1 MTLYLIGLGLSDE
14 KDITLRGLE
23 AVKKCSKVY
32 LENYTS
38 LLQCSLADL
47 EKAFGKKI
55 ILADRLQTENK
66 SDDIINGSA
75 KNDVALLIVGDPLAA
90 TTHVNYILDCKKKN
104 IPITIIHN
112 ASVLTAVGEVGLELY
127 KYGKITSVPFAESK
141 TPNDVIAS
149 NLKNGLH
156 TLVLLDLDPKTKKFM
171 TIAEALGRL
180 SLGNIPVVIQLAQN
194 GYVGLVAT
202 PIINSHR
209 VGSTVHLSYDRVLSP
224 AQISNGLFELN
235 NYSDHPISVI
245 ASSSGATALFNLL
258 DGTVESKQ
266 RTYSIGS
273 IALVNPYLGGEYS
286 SDATI

>member
-180 SLGNIPVVIQLAQN
+180 SLGKTPVVVCARLGSEHSRIV
-194 GYVGLVAT
+194 YAT
-202 PIINSHR
+202 GP
-209 VGSTVHLSYDRVLSP
+209 VLKTIDFGNPPYCIVVP
-224 AQISNGLFELN
+224 AALHFVEEEALELWR
-235 NYSDHPISVI
+235 
-245 ASSSGATALFNLL
+245 L
-258 DGTVESKQ
+258 
-266 RTYSIGS
+266 
-273 IALVNPYLGGEYS
+273 
-286 SDATI
+286 

>member
-112 ASVLTAVGEVGLELY
+112 ASILTAVGEVGLELY
-127 KYGKITSVPFAESK
+127 KYGKVTSVPFAESN
-141 TPNDVIAS
+141 TSHEVIES
-149 NLKNGLH
+149 NRKNNLH
-156 TLVLLDLDPKTKKFM
+156 TLVLLDLDPDRKRFV
-171 TIAEALGRL
+171 TISEAVQRLKLTENIVGCARLGADSKIVFGSPAVLQRVDFGNPPFCLVVPAPKLHFVEEEAL
-180 SLGNIPVVIQLAQN
+180 
-194 GYVGLVAT
+194 
-202 PIINSHR
+202 
-209 VGSTVHLSYDRVLSP
+209 
-224 AQISNGLFELN
+224 EMWK
-235 NYSDHPISVI
+235 
-245 ASSSGATALFNLL
+245 
-258 DGTVESKQ
+258 GT
-266 RTYSIGS
+266 
-273 IALVNPYLGGEYS
+273 
-286 SDATI
+286 